1 MNHSL
6 ETSCCPHCGELLQR
20 FELPDNTGWP
30 SEFQL
35 ACFNDDCPY
44 FTRGWERMRDEYAV
58 GASYRYRLDP
68 TTGEVSPLA
77 VWSSDALKDRILDQQ
92 SGDGH
97 SDPRPDVDPDNGG
110 AS

>member
-1 MNHSL
+1 MHDS
-6 ETSCCPHCGELLQR
+6 TRPQRCPHCGEPLQR

-44 FTRGWERMRDEYAV
+44 FVRGWKRMRDEYAV

-77 VWSSDALKDRILDQQ
+77 VWSSDALKDRILD
-92 SGDGH
+92 GTPEEGP
-97 SDPRPDVDPDNGG
+97 SDPRPDADSDQGG
-110 AS
+110 AL